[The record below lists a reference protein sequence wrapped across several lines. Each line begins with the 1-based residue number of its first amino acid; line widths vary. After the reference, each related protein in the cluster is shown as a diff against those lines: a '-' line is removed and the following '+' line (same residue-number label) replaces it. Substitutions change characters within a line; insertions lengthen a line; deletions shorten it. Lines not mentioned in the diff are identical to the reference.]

1 MYTRVI
7 FHSSEFIYHLLIY
20 TEKPIVKSL
29 LVHSSLVLNIEG
41 EYHSYKSTAYFSLSL
56 LQEKLEEFPKEDE

>member
-7 FHSSEFIYHLLIY
+7 FHSSEFIYYLLVY

-29 LVHSSLVLNIEG
+29 LVHSNLVLNIEG
-41 EYHSYKSTAYFSLSL
+41 KYHSYKSTAYFSLSL
-56 LQEKLEEFPKEDE
+56 LQRNS